1 MFHLF
6 LFSMFTGCAS
16 INQIFSSKD
25 LSKNNNPTTAQQNF
39 SMNGKFIIFIKD
51 KGFTGSLLWNS
62 QDNQDT
68 IKVFSPF
75 NSLLATIKLNN
86 ISNQIRFEVNNKDSQ
101 ENTKKILN
109 KIFIEEKNIFTL
121 RKLLLNPP
129 VNLRSDNTVDIK
141 LNEWDI
147 RLEGLYG
154 NKKIPDTVRF
164 KKNEVSLKLLVKK
177 WVD

>member
-1 MFHLF
+1 M
-6 LFSMFTGCAS
+6 
-16 INQIFSSKD
+16 
-25 LSKNNNPTTAQQNF
+25 
-39 SMNGKFIIFIKD
+39 
-51 KGFTGSLLWNS
+51 
-62 QDNQDT
+62 
-68 IKVFSPF
+68 
-75 NSLLATIKLNN
+75 
-86 ISNQIRFEVNNKDSQ
+86 NNKDSQ

-129 VNLRSDNTVDIK
+129 VNLRSDNKVDIK

>member
-1 MFHLF
+1 
-6 LFSMFTGCAS
+6 MFTGCAS

-25 LSKNNNPTTAQQNF
+25 LSKNSNPTTAQQNF

-86 ISNQIRFEVNNKDSQ
+86 ISNQIRFEMSNNRWR
-101 ENTKKILN
+101 N
-109 KIFIEEKNIFTL
+109 KTI
-121 RKLLLNPP
+121 
-129 VNLRSDNTVDIK
+129 
-141 LNEWDI
+141 
-147 RLEGLYG
+147 
-154 NKKIPDTVRF
+154 
-164 KKNEVSLKLLVKK
+164 
-177 WVD
+177 